1 MYVCKYVDQNELG
14 CHAGHQEVSN
24 CHTRGKKPRVEITR
38 SPNSGINGS
47 TKRADVPQ
55 KNYLKIECFCRSVYT
70 AGIVL
75 IVISGIC
82 IVVGI
87 ILIILVCVIG
97 ANSKTT
103 PVVSTSLIIQ
113 RKTLNFLCDESNKS
127 VCFPC
132 RAIWI
137 ASLRLCPTSL
147 ANSVL

>member
-1 MYVCKYVDQNELG
+1 M
-14 CHAGHQEVSN
+14 
-24 CHTRGKKPRVEITR
+24 
-38 SPNSGINGS
+38 
-47 TKRADVPQ
+47 
-55 KNYLKIECFCRSVYT
+55 YT

-103 PVVSTSLIIQ
+103 PAVSTSLIIQ
-113 RKTLNFLCDESNKS
+113 WKTLNFLCDESNKRS
-127 VCFPC
+127 ARSECFPC

-137 ASLRLCPTSL
+137 ASYEPDFAIYCKWSLRKFCFSIWKKNILKHDCFSDHNTNSSCSTIATGIPQCRSLFPSHILCSPITPHFS
-147 ANSVL
+147 